1 MREFLR
7 VYCKGLSMG
16 AADVVPGVSGAT
28 IALIVG
34 IYDRLIQAITAI
46 DPREFGPAVRLH
58 TSAGRQAFR
67 ELFERTDAAFLISLG
82 LGIATSIVVL
92 SQAMHTAVTSY
103 PVPTYGFFFGL
114 IAASAVVLYGNID
127 TWTARRLVVAAVGI
141 LIALAVTGVSAGG
154 ISHALPFVFVA
165 GAIAICAMV
174 LPGVSGSFFL
184 ILLGQYEYMTGT
196 LSSFVDSVFGLVTGE
211 PLEPVVDAGT
221 IVVVFVV
228 GAAIG
233 LFSMAHI
240 VRRALDRYRALTLVF
255 LVSLMVGSLRLPI
268 EKVAAGLDG
277 GVGQSPFGVLV
288 AVVAAVVGAAS
299 VLVIDRYTEDLDYA

>member
-58 TSAGRQAFR
+58 TPEGREAFL

-82 LGIATSIVVL
+82 LGIVTSIVVL
-92 SQAMHTAVTSY
+92 SQVMHDAVTSY

-127 TWTARRLVVAAVGI
+127 TWTVQRVAVAAVGI
-141 LIALAVTGVSAGG
+141 AIALAVTGVSAGG

-184 ILLGQYEYMTGT
+184 VLLGQYEYMTGI
-196 LSSFVDSVFGLVTGE
+196 LSSFVDGVFGLVTGE
-211 PLEPVVDAGT
+211 PLEPVVDAGI

-233 LFSMAHI
+233 LFSMAHV

-268 EKVAAGLDG
+268 ERVVSNLDG
-277 GVGQSPFGVLV
+277 GVGHSPI
-288 AVVAAVVGAAS
+288 AAIVAAVIGGAA
-299 VLVIDRYTEDLDYA
+299 VLLVDRYTEDLEYA